1 MAVDLNSLKTSD
13 KGVLG
18 AAIGVF
24 IFSFFGSYVTVSFGG
39 FSAGADAWHSYAV
52 LALLLLF
59 AAAVIVAIKAFD
71 LVELPDI
78 GVGWALIT
86 TACAA
91 LGAFLLILRAL
102 TYAGNSVSVG
112 WSGYVLFILAIA
124 ETVFAALGFRES
136 GETTPWAANR
146 ATGSSGSGTP
156 PAPPPPPSA

>member
-24 IFSFFGSYVTVSFGG
+24 IFSFFSSYVTVSFGG

-59 AAAVIVAIKAFD
+59 AAAAIVAIKAFD
-71 LVELPDI
+71 LVELPEI

-102 TYAGNSVSVG
+102 TYSGSGVSVG

-124 ETVFAALGFRES
+124 ETVFAAMAFRES
-136 GETTPWAANR
+136 GETTPWANR
-146 ATGSSGSGTP
+146 ASGSSGSGTP
-156 PAPPPPPSA
+156 PAPPPPPPA

>member
-18 AAIGVF
+18 TAIGVF
-24 IFSFFGSYVTVSFGG
+24 IFSFFSSYVTVSFGG

-71 LVELPDI
+71 LVELPEI

-102 TYAGNSVSVG
+102 TYSGSGVSVG

-124 ETVFAALGFRES
+124 ETVFAAMAFRES
-136 GETTPWAANR
+136 GETTPWADR
-146 ATGSSGSGTP
+146 ASGSSGSGAP
-156 PAPPPPPSA
+156 PAPPPPPPA

>member
-1 MAVDLNSLKTSD
+1 MAVDLNSLKTND

-39 FSAGADAWHSYAV
+39 FSAGTDAWHSYAV

-59 AAAVIVAIKAFD
+59 AAAVIVAIKAFA

-102 TYAGNSVSVG
+102 TYSGNSVSIG
-112 WSGYVLFILAIA
+112 WSGYLLFILAIA
-124 ETVFAALGFRES
+124 ETVFAAMGFRES
-136 GETTPWAANR
+136 GEKTPWADR
-146 ATGSSGSGTP
+146 TSGSSGSGAP
-156 PAPPPPPSA
+156 PAPPPPPPT